1 MPHKLRK
8 IRKHRGSRTHG
19 YGQVGQHRGT
29 GKKGGHGKAGRSKHK
44 WTYIVKYEPDYFGKK
59 GFTPRGLSRK
69 TNVINVG
76 ELGELAKKVSAKK
89 RKGKLLLDLKKLGYD
104 KLLGMGRITKPILV
118 KVTSFSETAAKKI
131 EEAGGQILKE
141 PPKE

>member
-8 IRKHRGSRTHG
+8 IRKLRGSRTQG
-19 YGQVGQHRGT
+19 YGQVGQHRGR
-29 GKKGGHGKAGRSKHK
+29 GKKGHRKAGRHK
-44 WTYIVKYEPDYFGKK
+44 QGWSYVIKYEPDYFGKK

-69 TNVINVG
+69 TTIINIG
-76 ELGELAKKVSAKK
+76 ELGELAEKVSAKK
-89 RKGKLLLDLKKLGYD
+89 KGGKLLLDLEKLGYD
-104 KLLGMGRITKPILV
+104 KLLGMGKMTKPMLV